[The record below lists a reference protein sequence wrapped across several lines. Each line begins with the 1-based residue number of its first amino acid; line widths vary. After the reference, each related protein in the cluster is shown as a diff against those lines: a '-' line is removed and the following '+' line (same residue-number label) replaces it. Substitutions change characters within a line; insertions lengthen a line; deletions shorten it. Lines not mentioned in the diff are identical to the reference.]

1 MACPV
6 LLLGVVIVRAVVAR
20 ADVVYPNLETESA
33 FLRSYTLPIESL
45 PGISLAA
52 GLSGP
57 DAAGRGCAFHQR
69 EFQTWFAITSG
80 NQRDF
85 MAAVQRDLE
94 SRLSAERSQ
103 IISENGSPSEGL
115 TTRHQPLLRQVLIP
129 DESPLN
135 FAFEYQRPGIK
146 NQGQTAK
153 SFSGS
158 QSKPPHHTSQ
168 VLVSSRTLA
177 LDRSQFTISAF
188 TRLTDVRLR
197 GRIAT
202 ARPSSPFRP
211 SREVQFPWAKA
222 S

>member
-1 MACPV
+1 M
-6 LLLGVVIVRAVVAR
+6 VIVRAVVAR

-80 NQRDF
+80 NQLDF

-103 IISENGSPSEGL
+103 MISENGSPSEGFQFQYVAAK
-115 TTRHQPLLRQVLIP
+115 TQGSVIVDPLVIDDP
-129 DESPLN
+129 ASAT
-135 FAFEYQRPGIK
+135 FKAG
-146 NQGQTAK
+146 
-153 SFSGS
+153 
-158 QSKPPHHTSQ
+158 
-168 VLVSSRTLA
+168 
-177 LDRSQFTISAF
+177 LDS
-188 TRLTDVRLR
+188 
-197 GRIAT
+197 GRIAVKLRIRISET
-202 ARPSSPFRP
+202 WHKESGADC
-211 SREVQFPWAKA
+211 KKL
-222 S
+222 